1 MLNTLINHLK
11 DKQSVTDELM
21 KESNQIYDEST
32 NVLNE
37 MKKTEEIANN
47 FMSDH
52 EVCNSHIQH
61 FKSIAKTQVDTF
73 CSVSTVFFINLFQF
87 FLTFLISDF
96 LFRLLKK
103 QNVLIQ

>member
-37 MKKTEEIANN
+37 MKKTEEVANN
-47 FMSDH
+47 FVSHH

-73 CSVSTVFFINLFQF
+73 CSVSTL
-87 FLTFLISDF
+87 
-96 LFRLLKK
+96 
-103 QNVLIQ
+103 